1 MILSH
6 PPDGDTFGRREAR
19 LQQAKDLRAAGR
31 IAEALAVLA
40 SLAADYPDFS
50 RLHHERGH
58 CHILRRDSPA
68 ALAALHEALR
78 RNPFLPAAWDI
89 LAQIYRMLGDTARA
103 QAAAQKLAALQA
115 LPIELVVANSLHA
128 DGDGAQAE
136 PVIRDYL
143 RQDPRNVGAIHL
155 LARLRSE
162 AGDRAEAEALLTAA
176 LALAPDYHAAR
187 FDLAMLLL
195 HAQRP
200 ARARQEAETLLR
212 HDSTNRDWR
221 KALGAACIALGD
233 FEVVIDLYAT
243 LLAEPCESPG
253 EVADFR
259 LWRGNAL
266 KTVGRLDEAIA
277 DYRAA
282 LAARPDFAV
291 AWFSLANLKTVRLA
305 DADLAQMRRLLAQS
319 GLPDAD
325 RIYLDFALGK
335 ALEDRGDFAASWQHY
350 AQGNARRR
358 AAARHDAQ
366 GTGAGVERLRKT
378 FTAPALAA
386 RRGDGVEDRAPIFLV
401 GLPRSG
407 STLVEQILASHP
419 QVEGT
424 QELTE
429 IGLYARELGGADPAS
444 DVPLHPE
451 VLLRLPGAQARA
463 LGARYLAETR
473 VYRPLG
479 RPRFVDKMP
488 NNVWHI
494 GLIDRILP
502 QSVIIDVR
510 REPMACCFSNLK
522 QLFGTTNQEFT
533 YDIADMA
540 RHYRAYLAMMDH
552 WHAVLPGRVL
562 TLHYEDV
569 VDDLDDAVRRILAHC
584 GLAFDPGCL
593 RFHETRRSVRTPSSE
608 QVRRPIGRESL
619 TQWQHYA
626 PWLGPLRDAL
636 GPALTAYRPADRI

>member
-1 MILSH
+1 VTT
-6 PPDGDTFGRREAR
+6 PDPGQDNFGQREAR
-19 LQQAKDLRAAGR
+19 LQRAKDLREAGR
-31 IAEALAVLA
+31 IAEALADLA
-40 SLAADYPDFS
+40 QLARDYPQFS
-50 RLHHERGH
+50 RMHHERGH
-58 CHILRRDSPA
+58 CHILRRDARA

-78 RNPFLPAAWDI
+78 LNPILPATWDM
-89 LAQIYRMLGDTARA
+89 LEQLYRMLGDSVRA
-103 QAAAQKLAALQA
+103 DAAGHKLAALKA
-115 LPIELVVANSLHA
+115 LPTELVVANSLHA

-143 RQDPRNVGAIHL
+143 RKDPRNVGAIHL
-155 LARLRSE
+155 LARLRNE
-162 AGDRAEAEALLTAA
+162 AGDLVGAETLLTSA
-176 LALAPDYHAAR
+176 LRLAPDYHAAR

-200 ARARQEAETLLR
+200 RHARQEAEALLR
-212 HDSTNRDWR
+212 HDPANRAWR

-233 FEVVIDLYAT
+233 FEAVIDLYAA
-243 LLAEPCESPG
+243 LLAEPCESPA
-253 EVADFR
+253 EVADFL

-282 LAARPDFAV
+282 LAAKSDFAV
-291 AWFSLANLKTVRLA
+291 AWFSLANLKTWRA
-305 DADLAQMRRLLAQS
+305 SDADLAQMRHALAQV
-319 GLPDAD
+319 GLPEAD

-335 ALEDRGDFAASWQHY
+335 ALEDRGEYAASWQHY

-358 AAARHDAQ
+358 AIARHHPQ
-366 GTGAGVERLRKT
+366 GTEAGLQRLRAT
-378 FTAPALAA
+378 FTAPARTTPRKNGA
-386 RRGDGVEDRAPIFLV
+386 EDQPPIFLV

-407 STLVEQILASHP
+407 STLIEQILASHS

-429 IGLYARELGGADPAS
+429 IGHYARELGGADPAS

-451 VLLRLPGAQARA
+451 ALLRLSSAQAQM
-463 LGARYLAETR
+463 LGTRYLAETR
-473 VYRPLG
+473 IYRPLG

-502 QSVIIDVR
+502 HSVIIDVR

-522 QLFGTTNQEFT
+522 QLFGTTNQEFA
-533 YDIADMA
+533 YGIEDMA
-540 RHYRAYLAMMDH
+540 RHYCAYLAMMDH

-584 GLAFDPGCL
+584 GLAFDPASL

-608 QVRRPIGRESL
+608 QVRRPIARDGL
-619 TQWQHYA
+619 TQWQNYA
-626 PWLGPLRDAL
+626 PWLDPLREAL
-636 GPALTAYRPADRI
+636 GPALTAYRPVNRI